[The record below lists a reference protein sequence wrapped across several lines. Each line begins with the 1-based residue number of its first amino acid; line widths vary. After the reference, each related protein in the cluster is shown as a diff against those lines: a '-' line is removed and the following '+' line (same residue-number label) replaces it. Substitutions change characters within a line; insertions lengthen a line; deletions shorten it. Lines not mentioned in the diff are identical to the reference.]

1 MPRMASHAASTHR
14 AAHYSGHSLSAAD
27 RAFLTRLAR
36 ASLQY
41 FVDNQLATGLFL
53 DRQANHGPRRMH
65 GLASTA
71 ATGMGF
77 IALGLAAAEPHYL
90 LSRTEAC
97 RRIGA
102 GLRHA
107 LERLPCD
114 RGVLP
119 HFVDSA
125 TGAVRGV
132 DRFSTLDSSWLVAG
146 ALWAAAFLQDR
157 TLEELAG
164 QLYERVEWRAWT
176 APAGPHAGR
185 LLLHG
190 KGEHGR
196 LLDSAWDRLNGETIF
211 MYLLAAGADPARAI
225 EPDCWT
231 ALRPFYGTV
240 GGLRFNNADLGL
252 FVFQYGL
259 DLVDLVHWQ
268 APGKPDL
275 WAEAR
280 LATLANRQVC
290 RDHADRFATYRRFWG
305 LSAGDGPA
313 GGWPPHAYRS
323 YSPSRP
329 LDGTAHLTASLAS
342 VAHAPEYVL
351 ENLYQAQHDR
361 RRVIRGAYGFSS
373 VNLDRRWIAGD
384 MVGIDA
390 GAAALALDNFL
401 MAGRARA
408 AFHQIPCVAKAVER
422 LGFQRRSGG
431 TEFIPF
437 ALRSAG

>member
-1 MPRMASHAASTHR
+1 MPRMADHARLAPLANDRASDL
-14 AAHYSGHSLSAAD
+14 LSPAD
-27 RAFLTRLAR
+27 RAFLTRLEAV
-36 ASLQY
+36 SLQY

-53 DRQANHGPRRMH
+53 DRQGNHGPRRMQ

-90 LSRTEAC
+90 LSRAEAC
-97 RRIGA
+97 RRIAA
-102 GLRHA
+102 GMRHA
-107 LERLPCD
+107 LDQLPCD
-114 RGVLP
+114 RGILP

-125 TGAVRGV
+125 TGMVRGV
-132 DRFSTLDSSWLVAG
+132 DRLSTLDSSWLLAG

-157 TLEELAG
+157 ELEELAMR
-164 QLYERVEWRAWT
+164 LYQRVDWRAWT
-176 APAGPHAGR
+176 VPTGRAAGK
-185 LLLHG
+185 LLAHG
-190 KGEHGR
+190 KGENG
-196 LLDSAWDRLNGETIF
+196 LLDSAWDRLNGETVF
-211 MYLLAAGADPARAI
+211 MYLLAAGAAPARAV

-231 ALRPFYGTV
+231 SLRPFYGTA

-259 DLVDLVHWQ
+259 DLVDLIGWQ
-268 APGKPDL
+268 APGEVDL

-290 RDHADRFATYRRFWG
+290 RDHAERFATYRRFWG
-305 LSAGDGPA
+305 LSAGDGP
-313 GGWPPHAYRS
+313 GDGWPPHAYRS

-329 LDGTAHLTASLAS
+329 IDGTAHLTASLAS
-342 VAHAPEYVL
+342 VAHAPEHVL

-361 RRVIRGAYGFSS
+361 RLALRGAYGFSN

-401 MAGRARA
+401 MGGRVRA
-408 AFHQIPCVAKAVER
+408 VFHQLPCIASAVER
-422 LGFQRRSGG
+422 LGFQRRASG

-437 ALRSAG
+437 ERRAAG